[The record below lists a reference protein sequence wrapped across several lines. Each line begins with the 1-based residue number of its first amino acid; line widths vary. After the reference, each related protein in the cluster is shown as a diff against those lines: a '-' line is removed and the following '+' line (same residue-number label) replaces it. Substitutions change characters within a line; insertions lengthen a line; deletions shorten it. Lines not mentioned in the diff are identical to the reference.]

1 MGEPRVLLLL
11 ASSTGGVGRH
21 VASVA
26 VSLVAAGVPVL
37 VAGPGATDEHFGF
50 RAAGAGFVAVE
61 IAEGPRPKPDAAAV
75 RAVARIA
82 VEFEPTVVHAHGLR
96 AGGVAVLALR
106 TGRRRPPLV
115 VTWHNAILATG
126 PRRVL
131 PAALEVLVARGA
143 DLSLGASSDLV
154 ARATRLGAR
163 RALLGPVAAPPEPAV
178 RPDRGT
184 ARVELGLDNR
194 PLVATVGRLAP
205 QKGYPTLL
213 SAARAWRD
221 LVPQPLL
228 GIVGAGPL
236 EGEIRDRIAAE
247 DLPVDLFG
255 SQVEVATVLAA
266 ADVAV
271 IASRW
276 EARSLFA
283 QEVLRAGV
291 PLVATAVGG
300 IPELVGEA
308 AVLVPPGDPDALAG
322 AVAGVLGRPEL
333 AAALAVAGRAR
344 AAQWPDERAV
354 QAQLLALYRGLVP
367 VWESRGADRR
377 RGL

>member
-1 MGEPRVLLLL
+1 MREPRVLLLL

-26 VSLVAAGVPVL
+26 TSLVAADVPVL
-37 VAGPGATDEHFGF
+37 VAGPAATDEHFGF

-61 IAEGPRPKPDAAAV
+61 IADAPRPTPDAAAV
-75 RAVARIA
+75 RAVARA
-82 VEFEPTVVHAHGLR
+82 VAEFGPTVVHAHALR

-106 TGRRRPPLV
+106 THRRRPPLV
-115 VTWHNAILATG
+115 ATWHNAILAG
-126 PRRVL
+126 GARRVL

-154 ARATRLGAR
+154 ARAARLGAG
-163 RALLGPVAAPPEPAV
+163 RALLGPVAAPPAPAV
-178 RPDRGT
+178 VPDRVT
-184 ARVELGLDNR
+184 ARAVLGLDGR

-205 QKGYPTLL
+205 QKDYPTLL
-213 SAARAWRD
+213 SASRAWRGSIP
-221 LVPQPLL
+221 LPLL

-236 EGEIRDRIAAE
+236 EDEIRARIAAE
-247 DLPVDLFG
+247 DLPVRLLGPD
-255 SQVEVATVLAA
+255 VDVATVLAA

-283 QEVLRAGV
+283 QEALRAGV

-300 IPELVGEA
+300 IPELVGDA
-308 AVLVPPGDPDALAG
+308 AVLVPPGDPGALAD
-322 AVAGVLGRPEL
+322 AVARVLRRPEL
-333 AAALAVAGRAR
+333 AATLAVAGRAR